1 MFHPKQVL
9 IADPEYENT
18 ERTLMKFFD
27 IENYDIENI
36 PKLLLYLFLIDWKYQ
51 ASIKMLQK
59 RRF

>member
-1 MFHPKQVL
+1 VFHPKQVL

-36 PKLLLYLFLIDWKYQ
+36 PKLLLYLFLID
-51 ASIKMLQK
+51 
-59 RRF
+59 